1 MLFMFSFFAI
11 LGIVGGIENE
21 IAPMSNIIWAFII
34 LAIDAVVIYR
44 REVNNGNKNQHKQ
57 RRIQGT

>member
-44 REVNNGNKNQHKQ
+44 REVNDGNQNQHQ
-57 RRIQGT
+57 

>member
-1 MLFMFSFFAI
+1 MLFMLSFFAI

-34 LAIDAVVIYR
+34 LAIDAVAIYR
-44 REVNNGNKNQHKQ
+44 REVKNGNQNQHQ
-57 RRIQGT
+57 